1 MHNRYV
7 PIFNTKSAVQ
17 RILAMCLALYLSLM
31 PAFSKDKADFV
42 PPGNWGALKE
52 LRAGL
57 KIVVVETTRW
67 HLEGK
72 FVSAND
78 EALTLNIDG
87 QQVSISRDK
96 VTRVSS
102 KGHRVRNAIL
112 LSILGLGVGA
122 AIGHSQD
129 TPTYTGD
136 GPGAAIGGAIGALGG
151 ALIPTGK
158 TYYLLDRPQP
168 GTAEK

>member
-7 PIFNTKSAVQ
+7 PMRNTKSAVQ
-17 RILAMCLALYLSLM
+17 KILAMCFALYLGLM
-31 PAFSKDKADFV
+31 PAFSKDRVDSV
-42 PPGNWGALKE
+42 TPGNWGALKE
-52 LRAGL
+52 LRIGL
-57 KIVVVETTRW
+57 KIVVGETTMR

-87 QQVSISRDK
+87 QQFSISRNK
-96 VTRVSS
+96 VTSVSS
-102 KGHRVRNAIL
+102 KGHRVRNTIL

-136 GPGAAIGGAIGALGG
+136 GSGAAIGGL
-151 ALIPTGK
+151 
-158 TYYLLDRPQP
+158 
-168 GTAEK
+168 